1 MAGIGS
7 SIRLRVTPEVLE
19 GKANEVT
26 GLVNTIS
33 NNFQIIS
40 NIIQRTGGYWL
51 GEAGDKHRQLYNDK
65 RDEIETMMRRLMEH
79 PKDLLVMAGIYKET
93 EGINLT
99 ISQALPGNVI
109 S

>member
-1 MAGIGS
+1 MASVGS

-33 NNFQIIS
+33 NNFQVIS
-40 NIIQRTGGYWL
+40 NVIQRTSGYWL

-65 RDEIETMMRRLMEH
+65 RDEIDTMMRRLMEH
-79 PKDLLVMAGIYKET
+79 PKDLLVMAGVYKET
-93 EGINLT
+93 ESSNIT
-99 ISQALPGNVI
+99 TAQALRSNVI